1 LTFNSQALMAEL
13 YERAFVAQLEK
24 RLAGPVPLVQV
35 LVGPRQVG
43 KTTGMRQLL
52 ARFGGGFHYANA
64 DDLLVTDRTWL
75 LEQWQRALLLGDGT
89 LLVVDEIQKVP
100 NWSEVVKS
108 LWDMHPGRLRVVLLG
123 SGSLQIQ
130 SGLTESLA
138 GRFELTRI
146 HHWTFAELQRA
157 FGYDLERYLVYGGY
171 PGAVA
176 FEGDYD
182 RWYAYLKDA
191 IVEAVIGRDILQN
204 RKVANPALFRQAF
217 EILCRYPAQ
226 EISYTKLLGQ
236 LQDKGNTD
244 LVKYYLELYAGAFLI
259 YSLDKY
265 SAKGW
270 LTRSS
275 SPKILTA
282 CPALHTMTAGPQ
294 ALADPQQRG
303 RVFELA
309 VGAELLQLPG
319 ELFYWRE
326 KNHGSRFCAPLP
338 GKALRDRG
346 QVGPEKVGCGAGS
359 VPEAFPRG
367 NPGDRDPGQL
377 PPTVARPRQVP
388 GDAGKLIG
396 VRLQFFV
403 GIDATISHNANQTGA
418 RHRQFETSLNET
430 NPSISQ
436 DRHDRSGRGAVPGR
450 QARAAADP
458 LLAHA
463 GVCRH

>member
-1 LTFNSQALMAEL
+1 MSML

-24 RLAGPVPLVQV
+24 RLCDEAPLIQV

-52 ARFGGGFHYANA
+52 KRTSGKYHYANA

-75 LEQWQRALLLGDGT
+75 LEQWQKALLLGDGT
-89 LLVVDEIQKVP
+89 LLVIDEIQKIP
-100 NWSEVVKS
+100 NWSEAIKS
-108 LWDMHPGRLRVVLLG
+108 LWDVQPRRLRVVLLG
-123 SGSLQIQ
+123 SSSLQIQ

-146 HHWTFAELQRA
+146 YHWTFTELKDA
-157 FGYDLERYLVYGGY
+157 FGYDLERYLLYGGY

-176 FEGDYD
+176 YEDDYD

-191 IVEAVIGRDILQN
+191 IVEAVIGKDILQN

-244 LVKYYLELYAGAFLI
+244 LIKYYLELYAGAFLI
-259 YSLDKY
+259 YSLEKY
-265 SAKGW
+265 SNKGW

-275 SPKILTA
+275 SPKILAA
-282 CPALHTMTAGPQ
+282 CPALYTMTAGPR
-294 ALADPQQRG
+294 ALAEPDQRG

-326 KNHGSRFCAPLP
+326 NNAEVDFVYDYQGRLYAIEVKSGRKKSAKGL
-338 GKALRDRG
+338 
-346 QVGPEKVGCGAGS
+346 
-359 VPEAFPRG
+359 EAFMRHFPQAFPVILTPDNFAKLSEDPRKF
-367 NPGDRDPGQL
+367 L
-377 PPTVARPRQVP
+377 TT
-388 GDAGKLIG
+388 L
-396 VRLQFFV
+396 
-403 GIDATISHNANQTGA
+403 
-418 RHRQFETSLNET
+418 
-430 NPSISQ
+430 
-436 DRHDRSGRGAVPGR
+436 
-450 QARAAADP
+450 
-458 LLAHA
+458 
-463 GVCRH
+463 

>member
-1 LTFNSQALMAEL
+1 MSML

-24 RLAGPVPLVQV
+24 RLCDEAPLIQV

-52 ARFGGGFHYANA
+52 KRTSGKYHYANA

-75 LEQWQRALLLGDGT
+75 LEQWQKALLFGDGT
-89 LLVVDEIQKVP
+89 LLVIDEIQKIP
-100 NWSEVVKS
+100 NWSEAIKS
-108 LWDMHPGRLRVVLLG
+108 LWDVQPRRLRVVLLG
-123 SGSLQIQ
+123 SSSLQIQ

-146 HHWTFAELQRA
+146 YHWTFTELKDA
-157 FGYDLERYLVYGGY
+157 FGYDLERYLLYGGY

-176 FEGDYD
+176 YEDDYD

-191 IVEAVIGRDILQN
+191 IVEAVIGKDILQN

-244 LVKYYLELYAGAFLI
+244 LIKYYLELYAGAFLI
-259 YSLDKY
+259 YSLEKY
-265 SAKGW
+265 SNKGW

-275 SPKILTA
+275 SPKILAA
-282 CPALHTMTAGPQ
+282 CPALYTMTAGPR
-294 ALADPQQRG
+294 ALAEPDQRG

-326 KNHGSRFCAPLP
+326 NNAEVDFVYDYQGRLYAIEVKSGRKKSAKGL
-338 GKALRDRG
+338 
-346 QVGPEKVGCGAGS
+346 
-359 VPEAFPRG
+359 EAFMHHFPQAFPVILTPDNFAKLSEDPRKF
-367 NPGDRDPGQL
+367 L
-377 PPTVARPRQVP
+377 TT
-388 GDAGKLIG
+388 L
-396 VRLQFFV
+396 
-403 GIDATISHNANQTGA
+403 
-418 RHRQFETSLNET
+418 
-430 NPSISQ
+430 
-436 DRHDRSGRGAVPGR
+436 
-450 QARAAADP
+450 
-458 LLAHA
+458 
-463 GVCRH
+463 

>member
-1 LTFNSQALMAEL
+1 MSML

-24 RLAGPVPLVQV
+24 RLCDEAPLIQV

-52 ARFGGGFHYANA
+52 KRTSGKYHYANA

-75 LEQWQRALLLGDGT
+75 LEQWQKALLLGDGT
-89 LLVVDEIQKVP
+89 LLVIDEIQKIH
-100 NWSEVVKS
+100 NWSEAIKS
-108 LWDMHPGRLRVVLLG
+108 LWDVQPRRLRVVLLG
-123 SGSLQIQ
+123 SSSLQIQ

-146 HHWTFAELQRA
+146 YHWTFTELKDA
-157 FGYDLERYLVYGGY
+157 FGYDLERYLLYGGY

-176 FEGDYD
+176 YEDDYD

-191 IVEAVIGRDILQN
+191 IVEAVIGKDILQN

-244 LVKYYLELYAGAFLI
+244 LIKYYLELYAGAFLI
-259 YSLDKY
+259 YSLEKY
-265 SAKGW
+265 SNKGW

-275 SPKILTA
+275 SPKILAA
-282 CPALHTMTAGPQ
+282 CPALYTMTAGPR
-294 ALADPQQRG
+294 ALAEPDQRG

-326 KNHGSRFCAPLP
+326 NNAEVDFVYDYQGRLYAIEVKSGRKKSAKGL
-338 GKALRDRG
+338 
-346 QVGPEKVGCGAGS
+346 
-359 VPEAFPRG
+359 EAFMHHFPQAFPVILTPDNFAKLSEDPRKF
-367 NPGDRDPGQL
+367 L
-377 PPTVARPRQVP
+377 TT
-388 GDAGKLIG
+388 L
-396 VRLQFFV
+396 
-403 GIDATISHNANQTGA
+403 
-418 RHRQFETSLNET
+418 
-430 NPSISQ
+430 
-436 DRHDRSGRGAVPGR
+436 
-450 QARAAADP
+450 
-458 LLAHA
+458 
-463 GVCRH
+463 